1 MSDLPEPLT
10 PPDCDLRDF
19 PFMPIDIQRL
29 RGSKAWLKAKRTPAL
44 AFYMINL
51 WTASWHDVPTGSL
64 EDDDDVLADLAMCD
78 PVKWDK
84 LRKDVLH
91 GWIKCSDGRL
101 YNPTVAEKAHE
112 AWGSKLDQRWK
123 TECARIKK
131 HNERHGTKIPRPTF
145 DEWTSQ
151 GCPSGQ
157 RLYVPRDNSG
167 TGDGQGGETHSKGE
181 GYGQGQGQGQGQGY
195 LDTHTPSVAAQISM
209 AMRKYSIQANPAHPT
224 ILAIAEQGVS
234 VETVDACCK
243 ETREAKPNETISV
256 AYIAKKLEG
265 WRASAQKVQVAG
277 AEKGVQPANRKP
289 SRHSGFDQID
299 YREGVNNDGSF

>member
-1 MSDLPEPLT
+1 
-10 PPDCDLRDF
+10 
-19 PFMPIDIQRL
+19 
-29 RGSKAWLKAKRTPAL
+29 
-44 AFYMINL
+44 
-51 WTASWHDVPTGSL
+51 
-64 EDDDDVLADLAMCD
+64 
-78 PVKWDK
+78 
-84 LRKDVLH
+84 
-91 GWIKCSDGRL
+91 
-101 YNPTVAEKAHE
+101 
-112 AWGSKLDQRWK
+112 
-123 TECARIKK
+123 
-131 HNERHGTKIPRPTF
+131 
-145 DEWTSQ
+145 
-151 GCPSGQ
+151 
-157 RLYVPRDNSG
+157 
-167 TGDGQGGETHSKGE
+167 
-181 GYGQGQGQGQGQGY
+181 
-195 LDTHTPSVAAQISM
+195 M